1 MNRVI
6 SKLLAVLCLICG
18 NALAEQVSVPHTFQ
32 SGTPAKAD
40 EVNAN
45 FSALVQA
52 LEGIKSLHLYQ
63 NNVHK
68 GKSLLL
74 NVMKLDTGFLAAPFK
89 DSGSTNVYLLKNK
102 ADMLYQST
110 DCTGAAY
117 LEKPVNKVDVH
128 TGEEGYLF
136 ALNDMPNAYTMGLG
150 NTGQTVTIRS
160 EKIAKSRFECL
171 QVDPWTCTEYPA
183 GSCRPLAVS
192 NQLTAYPIAINN
204 PAATG
209 VTTTSCVRDGSPA
222 ICLPN
227 AQLVRE

>member
-1 MNRVI
+1 MNRLI
-6 SKLLAVLCLICG
+6 SKLLAVLFLISG
-18 NALAEQVSVPHTFQ
+18 NALAEKTSVPHTFQ
-32 SGTPAKAD
+32 SGTPAKAE

-45 FSALVQA
+45 FSALVKA

-74 NVMKLDTGFLAAPFK
+74 NVMKLDSGYLAAPFK
-89 DSGSTNVYLLKNK
+89 ESDSSNVYLLKNK

-110 DCTGAAY
+110 DCTGVAY
-117 LEKPVNKVDVH
+117 LEKPVNKVDIH
-128 TGEEGYLF
+128 TGELGYLF
-136 ALNDMPNAYTMGLG
+136 ALNDMPDAYTSGLA
-150 NTGQTVTIRS
+150 NTGKIVTLRS
-160 EKIAKSRFECL
+160 ERIAKSRFDCL
-171 QVDPWTCTEYPA
+171 QVEPWTCTEYPS
-183 GSCRPLAVS
+183 GSCRPLTVS
-192 NQLTAYPIAINN
+192 VQRTVYPIAINN

>member
-1 MNRVI
+1 MNRLI
-6 SKLLAVLCLICG
+6 SKLLAVLFLISS
-18 NALAEQVSVPHTFQ
+18 NALAEQTSVPYTFQ
-32 SGTPAKAD
+32 PGTPAKAG

-45 FSALVQA
+45 FSSLVQV

-63 NNVHK
+63 NNMHK
-68 GKSLLL
+68 GKSVLL
-74 NVMKLDTGFLAAPFK
+74 NVMKLDSGYLAAPFTE
-89 DSGSTNVYLLKNK
+89 SGNSNVYLLKNK

-117 LEKPVNKVDVH
+117 LKKPVNKVDIH
-128 TGEEGYLF
+128 TGELGYLF
-136 ALNDMPNAYTMGLG
+136 ALNDMPDAYTSGLA
-150 NTGQTVTIRS
+150 NTGQTVTLKS
-160 EKIAKSRFECL
+160 EKIAESRFECL
-171 QVDPWTCTEYPA
+171 QVAPYTCTQYPP
-183 GSCRPLAVS
+183 GSCRPLTVPM
-192 NQLTAYPIAINN
+192 QLTVYPIAINN